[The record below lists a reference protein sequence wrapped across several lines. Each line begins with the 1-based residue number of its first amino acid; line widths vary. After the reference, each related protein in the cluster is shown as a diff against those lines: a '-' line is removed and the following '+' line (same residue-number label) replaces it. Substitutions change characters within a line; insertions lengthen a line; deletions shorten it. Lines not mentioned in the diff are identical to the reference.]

1 MDANDRPRLI
11 LVLGEPSDLP
21 ILGVGDP
28 NDVNELLAVE
38 FLWVLF
44 VLVFVAVV
52 TGDPGSDNN
61 ASIATSLML
70 FMLLWFLSDGDE

>member
-11 LVLGEPSDLP
+11 LVLGDPNDLP

-38 FLWVLF
+38 FLWVTKTAKSLQF
-44 VLVFVAVV
+44 
-52 TGDPGSDNN
+52 GSEMEC
-61 ASIATSLML
+61 SWTIWL
-70 FMLLWFLSDGDE
+70 